1 MKASALQYKVMNYIT
16 EAPTDNKSTNEHVN
30 KLSTPIM
37 AQLADAYMRHLA
49 TKS

>member
-1 MKASALQYKVMNYIT
+1 MKTSALEYKVVNYVP
-16 EAPTDNKSTNEHVN
+16 EAPADNKSTNEHVN
-30 KLSTPIM
+30 KLLTPIM